1 MLKPQ
6 ACLEL
11 RFTLVLEHCSSI
23 ESQTS
28 GGLFKLN
35 KAVSICTHMY
45 THVAE
50 YPVNIHSTCVYESY
64 EHVHVHA
71 CTFY

>member
-6 ACLEL
+6 ACLDVEIYSGF
-11 RFTLVLEHCSSI
+11 RTLLSI